1 MTKFIM
7 VAGGVISGVGKGV
20 VTASLGKIMQ
30 KYGYKTTLI
39 KIDPYINFDAGTLR
53 PTEHGEVWVTADGG
67 EIDQDLGTY
76 ERFIAE
82 PLTKKNSITTGQIYK
97 AVIDRERAGEYLGKT
112 VQFVPHIIE
121 EVKNRIIEAA
131 EGYEIAIVEIGGIV
145 GDYENVPYLHAFK
158 SLEREFGAD
167 AVANV
172 LVVYVPIPRHIGEM
186 KTKPAQQA
194 IRLMGQ
200 EGVLPD
206 FIVCRAEVPLD
217 DIRRKKIEDV
227 ANVPMSRILN
237 APDVS
242 TIYQVPFDLEA
253 QNMGKEMLAHL
264 NLKPRQTPDWHEWQ
278 ELISTIKDPKETVT
292 IGLVGKYVESGDF
305 SLTDSYL
312 SVAHALTL
320 AGAYRGVGVKMRW
333 LDAKLFENGTENFK
347 VFDELDGVI
356 VPGGFGSAG
365 VEGKIAAISFA
376 RTHEVPYLGLCYGLQ
391 LAVVEYARNMCGMQ
405 GAHTTEVDTK
415 TPYPVIDFMPL
426 QKDLLEHKAYGG
438 TMRLGS
444 YRAQVKPDSRIALL
458 YKDLDKLEA
467 DNTVVERHR
476 HRYEV
481 NNTFVAQLEKAG
493 LVFSGYYDREDGTRL
508 MEFIELSQ
516 HPYFVATQ
524 AHPEFTS
531 RVGSPNPLFVG
542 LVDAARTRMH
552 ARKTE

>member
-20 VTASLGKIMQ
+20 VTASLGKILQ

-76 ERFIAE
+76 ERFIGE

-97 AVIDRERAGEYLGKT
+97 AVIDRERTGGYLGKT

-121 EVKNRIIEAA
+121 EVRNRIVEAA
-131 EGYEIAIVEIGGIV
+131 EGYEVAIVEIGGIV
-145 GDYENVPYLHAFK
+145 GDYENVPYLHVFK

-172 LVVYVPIPRHIGEM
+172 LVTYVPIPRHIGEM
-186 KTKPAQQA
+186 KTKPAQQS

-206 FIVCRAEVPLD
+206 FVVCRAEVPLD
-217 DIRRKKIEDV
+217 DIRRKKIEEV
-227 ANVPMSRILN
+227 ANVPMNHIIN

-253 QNMGKEMLAHL
+253 QNMGKELLAHL
-264 NLKPRQTPDWHEWQ
+264 HLKPRLTPDWSEWKT
-278 ELISTIKDPKETVT
+278 LISTIKEPQETVT
-292 IGLVGKYVESGDF
+292 IGLVGKYIGSGDF

-320 AGAYRGVGVKMRW
+320 AGAYRGVGVKLRW
-333 LDAKLFENGTENFK
+333 LDAKMFEEGAESFK
-347 VFDELDGVI
+347 IFDKLDGVL
-356 VPGGFGSAG
+356 VPGGFGASG
-365 VEGKIAAISFA
+365 VEGKIAAIGFA
-376 RTHEVPYLGLCYGLQ
+376 RTHDVPFLGLCYGLQ
-391 LAVVEYARNMCGMQ
+391 LAVVEYARTVCGMH
-405 GAHTTEVDTK
+405 GANTTEIDAK
-415 TPYPVIDFMPL
+415 TVYPVIDYMPL
-426 QKDLLEHKAYGG
+426 QKDLLEHKSYGG

-444 YRAQVKPDSRIALL
+444 YRAQVISDSRIAQL
-458 YKDLDKLEA
+458 YRECGRLES
-467 DNTVVERHR
+467 DNTVIERHR

-481 NNTFVAQLEKAG
+481 NNHFVEQLEAAG
-493 LVFSGYYDREDGTRL
+493 LVFSGYYAREDGTRL
-508 MEFIELSQ
+508 MEFIELPQ
-516 HPYFVATQ
+516 HSYFVATQ

-531 RVGSPNPLFVG
+531 RVGDPNPLFVG
-542 LVDAARTRMH
+542 LIDAARRRMH
-552 ARKTE
+552 AKKI

>member
-20 VTASLGKIMQ
+20 ITASLGKIMQ

-53 PTEHGEVWVTADGG
+53 PTEHGEVWVTVDGG

-76 ERFIAE
+76 ERFIDE

-112 VQFVPHIIE
+112 VQFVPHVIE
-121 EVKNRIIEAA
+121 EVKNRIIEAS
-131 EGYEIAIVEIGGIV
+131 EGYDVAIVEIGGIV
-145 GDYENVPYLHAFK
+145 GDYENVPYLYAFK
-158 SLEREFGAD
+158 ALEREFGAD

-206 FIVCRAEVPLD
+206 FVVCRAEVPLD
-217 DIRRKKIEDV
+217 EARRKKIEEV
-227 ANVPMSRILN
+227 ANVPMKRILN

-242 TIYQVPFDLEA
+242 TIYQIPFDLEA
-253 QNMGKEMLAHL
+253 QEMGKEMLAHL
-264 NLKPRQTPDWHEWQ
+264 NLKPRQTPDWS
-278 ELISTIKDPKETVT
+278 ELEALIKTIKEPQETVT
-292 IGLVGKYVESGDF
+292 IGLVGKYIDSGDF

-320 AGAYRGVGVKMRW
+320 AGAYRGVGVAIRW
-333 LDAKLFENGTENFK
+333 LDAKTFEKGSEGFK
-347 VFDELDGVI
+347 VFDELDGVL

-376 RTHEVPYLGLCYGLQ
+376 RTHDVPYLGLCYGLQ
-391 LAVVEYARNMCGMQ
+391 LAVVEYARSVCGMQ
-405 GAHTTEVDTK
+405 EANTTEIDADTK
-415 TPYPVIDFMPL
+415 YPVIDFMPL
-426 QKDLLEHKAYGG
+426 QKDLLENKAYGG

-444 YRAQVKPDSRIALL
+444 YRAQVNPDSRVAHL
-458 YKDLDKLEA
+458 YNDLGRLEK

-481 NNTFVAQLEKAG
+481 NNTFVEQLEKAG
-493 LVFSGYYDREDGTRL
+493 LVFSGHYDREDGTRL
-508 MEFIELSQ
+508 MEFIELPQ
-516 HPYFVATQ
+516 HAYFVATQ

-531 RVGSPNPLFVG
+531 RIGKPNPLFVG
-542 LVDAARTRMH
+542 LIDAARKR
-552 ARKTE
+552 AQRKN

>member
-53 PTEHGEVWVTADGG
+53 PTEHGEVWVTVDGG

-97 AVIDRERAGEYLGKT
+97 AVIDRERAGDYLGKT
-112 VQFVPHIIE
+112 VQFVPHIID
-121 EVKNRIIEAA
+121 EVKHRIIEAA
-131 EGYEIAIVEIGGIV
+131 QGYEIAIVEIGGIV

-158 SLEREFGAD
+158 ALEREFGAD
-167 AVANV
+167 AVANI
-172 LVVYVPIPRHIGEM
+172 LVTYVPIPRHIGEM
-186 KTKPAQQA
+186 KTKPTQQA

-206 FIVCRAEVPLD
+206 FVVCRAEVPLD
-217 DIRRKKIEDV
+217 DIRRKKIEEV
-227 ANVPMSRILN
+227 ANVPMNRIIN

-242 TIYQVPFDLEA
+242 TIYQIPFDLEA
-253 QNMGKEMLAHL
+253 QSMGKELLAHL
-264 NLKPRQTPDWHEWQ
+264 NLKPRLVPDWSEWKA
-278 ELISTIKDPKETVT
+278 LISTIKDPKETVT

-333 LDAKLFENGTENFK
+333 LDAKNFEHGVEGFN
-347 VFDELDGVI
+347 VLDDLDGII

-365 VEGKIAAISFA
+365 VEGKIAAIGYA
-376 RTHEVPYLGLCYGLQ
+376 RTHDIPFLGLCYGLQ
-391 LAVVEYARNMCGMQ
+391 LAVVEYARTVCGMK
-405 GAHTTEVDTK
+405 GANTTEVDPQ

-444 YRAQVKPDSRIALL
+444 YRAQVLPDSRVAAL
-458 YKDLDKLEA
+458 YKTMDRLEK

-481 NNTFVAQLEKAG
+481 NNAFVDQLEKAG
-493 LVFSGYYDREDGTRL
+493 LVFSGTYEREDGTRL
-508 MEFIELSQ
+508 MEFIELPK
-516 HPYFVATQ
+516 HAYFVATQ

-531 RVGSPNPLFVG
+531 RVGNPNPLFVG
-542 LVDAARTRMH
+542 LIDAARIREK
-552 ARKTE
+552 ALKKD

>member
-53 PTEHGEVWVTADGG
+53 PTEHGEVWVTSDGG

-76 ERFIAE
+76 ERFIGE

-112 VQFVPHIIE
+112 VQFVPHVIE
-121 EVKNRIIEAA
+121 EVRNRIIEASQ
-131 EGYEIAIVEIGGIV
+131 GYEIAIVEIGGIV

-158 SLEREFGAD
+158 ALEREFGTD

-172 LVVYVPIPRHIGEM
+172 LVTYVPIPRHLGEM
-186 KTKPAQQA
+186 KTKPTQQA

-217 DIRRKKIEDV
+217 DIRRKKIEEV
-227 ANVPMSRILN
+227 ANVPMNRILN

-242 TIYQVPFDLEA
+242 TIYQIPFDLEA
-253 QNMGKEMLAHL
+253 QGIGKEMLAHL
-264 NLKPRQTPDWHEWQ
+264 NLKPRQTPDWREWQ
-278 ELISTIKDPKETVT
+278 VLIKTIKAPQETVT
-292 IGLVGKYVESGDF
+292 IGLVGKYIGSGDF

-320 AGAYRGVGVKMRW
+320 AGAYRGVGVTVRW
-333 LDAKLFENGTENFK
+333 LDAKLFENGAEGFK

-356 VPGGFGSAG
+356 VPGGFGAAG
-365 VEGKIAAISFA
+365 VEGKIAAIGYA

-391 LAVVEYARNMCGMQ
+391 LAVVEYARTVCGLK
-405 GAHTTEVDTK
+405 GAHTTEVDAK

-426 QKDLLEHKAYGG
+426 QRDLLEHRSYGG

-444 YRAQVKPDSRIALL
+444 YRAQVSPHSRVAKL
-458 YKDLDKLEA
+458 YKELGRLEA
-467 DNTVVERHR
+467 DTTVVERHR

-481 NNTFVAQLEKAG
+481 NNQFVEQLEKAG
-493 LVFSGYYDREDGTRL
+493 LVFSGFYEREDGTRL
-508 MEFIELSQ
+508 MEFIELPQ
-516 HPYFVATQ
+516 HPYFIATQ

-552 ARKTE
+552 ARKTK